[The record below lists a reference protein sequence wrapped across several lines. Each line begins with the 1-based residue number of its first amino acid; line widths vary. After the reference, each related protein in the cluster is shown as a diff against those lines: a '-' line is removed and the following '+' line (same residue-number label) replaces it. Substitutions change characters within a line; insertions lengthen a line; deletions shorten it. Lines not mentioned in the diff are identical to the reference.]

1 MQQIDQSNM
10 LIQEELAYQS
20 NEPDQ
25 NYKVKKI
32 TEESDKSVSFKQREL
47 SETAPDFQ
55 HKGEKSK
62 NQWDDQSLDLK
73 MNYFEEKEVMM
84 KAS

>member
-25 NYKVKKI
+25 SYKVKKI

-55 HKGEKSK
+55 HKLEKSK
-62 NQWDDQSLDLK
+62 NQ
-73 MNYFEEKEVMM
+73 
-84 KAS
+84 